1 MSKNP
6 LITRRRLV
14 ALGVGGL
21 ALVGLG
27 AGYYAWRRS
36 RFTNFEDE
44 LREFA
49 LAMADA
55 ADGVGVSISDEIVT
69 RWVEDFE
76 AFGGKPKLKRG
87 RPSRRK
93 LESLLMSTDLFD
105 SESGGKVTRYVAHYN
120 PHKNPCYNPMR
131 VVNS

>member
-1 MSKNP
+1 MSQAK

-21 ALVGLG
+21 ALAGLG

-36 RFTNFEDE
+36 RFAQFEGP

-55 ADGVGVSISDEIVT
+55 ADEVGVSMSDEIVA
-69 RWVEDFE
+69 RWVEDFD
-76 AFGGKPKLKRG
+76 AFGGRARLKKG
-87 RPSRRK
+87 RPSRMK
-93 LESLLMSTDLFD
+93 LESLLLSTDLFD
-105 SESGGKVTRYVAHYN
+105 PNSGGKVTRYVAHYN
-120 PHKNPCYNPMR
+120 PHKNPCYNPLR
-131 VVNS
+131 IVSS